1 MYRNAIMKITRQP
14 CGILILMW
22 SLLCFGEGKMD
33 GRTLQAQLDE
43 GKDIA
48 LRPGQVIEV
57 RESLKFRKAGQRIE
71 TVGARTAS
79 EYARIVH
86 KDGSQGTLIDAK
98 GKVEHWSKWLR
109 ETRSNADSLRRSLMA
124 SPEFVRLHGHVNPL
138 NLHKWRNARW
148 LEVIPKTCSEHQLK
162 GEDWPNARQWNEEVL
177 AAMRSKTPSKKEG

>member
-1 MYRNAIMKITRQP
+1 MKITRQW

-22 SLLCFGEGKMD
+22 SLLCFGEGEMD

-86 KDGSQGTLIDAK
+86 KDGSQGTLIEAK
-98 GKVEHWSKWLR
+98 GIARASLTKLVLDGNRPGFRHPEGLLTKEPMLSFGGEGGIGQEVR
-109 ETRSNADSLRRSLMA
+109 NCIVISSRSAGGWAAIHIHEGGGQMPANGMKRCLQQCEAK
-124 SPEFVRLHGHVNPL
+124 H
-138 NLHKWRNARW
+138 
-148 LEVIPKTCSEHQLK
+148 
-162 GEDWPNARQWNEEVL
+162 RQRKRAEYDE
-177 AAMRSKTPSKKEG
+177 S